1 MPTLLPGKTPL
12 TWDTVT
18 WEDSSYCLQGAA
30 NFPSSVMGSLET
42 SLVPLHVSKQFLV
55 YLIAY
60 ILIGQGKL
68 GSN

>member
-1 MPTLLPGKTPL
+1 MPTLLAGKTPL
-12 TWDTVT
+12 TWDTVN
-18 WEDSSYCLQGAA
+18 WEDSSYCLQGAT

>member
-12 TWDTVT
+12 T

-68 GSN
+68 GFN